1 MHERTVRARTATGI
15 VEGFTRDG
23 VHRWRSIPYARA
35 PVGSLRFRAPQPAQ
49 PWPGVRHCHT
59 FANCAPQQRRYT
71 VMGIGR
77 YQTRSED
84 CLTLNVVT
92 PEEPATQPL
101 PVMVFIHGG
110 GYILGSSATPIY
122 DGAALARR
130 GCVYVSVNYRLG
142 ALGCLDL
149 SSLSTP
155 QITLDSNV
163 YLRDLVLALRWVHD
177 NIAEFGGDPGNVT
190 IFGESAGAHI
200 TATLL
205 AVPAAKGLFARAISE
220 SPAAGMVRS
229 REVAA
234 EFAARFANLIGARTQ
249 DAANAL
255 MQASPAQLV
264 EAQHH
269 LIRQG
274 MRKRLGAF
282 PIGPVFGDDYLPR
295 LAEMMRSID
304 YPKFLDRNLIGHVPL
319 IGGGLSLLLSDGVYR
334 GAYLEQLLGGLLADL
349 GVHTFGDLRTGE
361 APEQFAWSLVVTA
374 SDLSRRRL
382 VRIPWDL
389 DSYGIHPDDFSVAR
403 AVHASSAI
411 PFVFEPVRVRG
422 ATWVDGGLLSNFP
435 VALFDRTDAE
445 PRWPTFGI
453 RLSARPGTPPT
464 RPVQGPVSLGIA
476 AIETL
481 VSNQDN
487 AYIDDPCTV
496 RRTIFVPAHD
506 VSPIDFDITAEQ
518 REALYQ
524 RGFQAGQKFLANW
537 NYADYLADCGG
548 PFTPSL

>member
-163 YLRDLVLALRWVHD
+163 YLRDPFGVDELRVASQGACPEPVEVGAQCRKACRVELV
-177 NIAEFGGDPGNVT
+177 
-190 IFGESAGAHI
+190 
-200 TATLL
+200 
-205 AVPAAKGLFARAISE
+205 
-220 SPAAGMVRS
+220 
-229 REVAA
+229 
-234 EFAARFANLIGARTQ
+234 
-249 DAANAL
+249 DAAC
-255 MQASPAQLV
+255 S
-264 EAQHH
+264 
-269 LIRQG
+269 R
-274 MRKRLGAF
+274 GAVAHQ
-282 PIGPVFGDDYLPR
+282 P
-295 LAEMMRSID
+295 
-304 YPKFLDRNLIGHVPL
+304 
-319 IGGGLSLLLSDGVYR
+319 GGL
-334 GAYLEQLLGGLLADL
+334 E
-349 GVHTFGDLRTGE
+349 H
-361 APEQFAWSLVVTA
+361 
-374 SDLSRRRL
+374 
-382 VRIPWDL
+382 
-389 DSYGIHPDDFSVAR
+389 
-403 AVHASSAI
+403 
-411 PFVFEPVRVRG
+411 FEV
-422 ATWVDGGLLSNFP
+422 L
-435 VALFDRTDAE
+435 
-445 PRWPTFGI
+445 
-453 RLSARPGTPPT
+453 
-464 RPVQGPVSLGIA
+464 
-476 AIETL
+476 
-481 VSNQDN
+481 
-487 AYIDDPCTV
+487 
-496 RRTIFVPAHD
+496 
-506 VSPIDFDITAEQ
+506 
-518 REALYQ
+518 
-524 RGFQAGQKFLANW
+524 
-537 NYADYLADCGG
+537 
-548 PFTPSL
+548 